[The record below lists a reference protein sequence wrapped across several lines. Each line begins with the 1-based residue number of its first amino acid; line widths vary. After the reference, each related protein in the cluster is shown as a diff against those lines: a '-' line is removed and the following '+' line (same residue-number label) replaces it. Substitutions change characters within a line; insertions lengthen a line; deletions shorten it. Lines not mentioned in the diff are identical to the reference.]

1 MNITDLNIRFLLVFE
16 AMMTHRNVTAA
27 AESIGLTQ
35 PALSVCLKK
44 LRELHNDPLFVRTSH
59 GMEPTVLAQELKE
72 PILQALNLLRQTLN
86 HTHDFDPGTSTRTF
100 HMVMTDIGARV
111 FLPPLLGQLSRIAPN
126 VNLNT
131 VQLPVKDMRDA
142 LESGDMDLALGFI
155 HGLFADCHQQ
165 QLFRRSYV
173 CMVRRDHPK
182 IGDTISLEDY
192 LAMPHAVVSAP
203 GSGHDI
209 IENTLIKK
217 GYQRRVALRLSH
229 FLAIPLI
236 VASTDLIVTI
246 PTMLAE
252 SYVPVTNLKIIEPP
266 IAFPEY
272 TISQYWHGRYHNDAG
287 HRWLRELIYKMFRDN
302 ETDFL
307 PARFERGL

>member
-1 MNITDLNIRFLLVFE
+1 MNITDLNIKFLLAFE

-44 LRELHNDPLFVRTSH
+44 LRELLNDPLFVRTSH

-72 PILQALNLLRQTLN
+72 PILGALNLLRRTMT
-86 HTHDFDPGTSTRTF
+86 HTQDFDPGTSTRTF
-100 HMVMTDIGARV
+100 HMIMTDIGARV
-111 FLPPLLGQLSRIAPN
+111 FLPPLLTELSRIAPQ

-131 VQLPVKDMRDA
+131 VQLPVKEIRDC
-142 LESGDMDLALGFI
+142 LESGEMDLALGFI
-155 HGLFADCHQQ
+155 HGLFADSYQQ

-173 CMVRRDHPK
+173 CLVRRDHPK
-182 IGDTISLEDY
+182 IGDSITLQDY

-203 GSGHDI
+203 GSGHEI
-209 IENTLIKK
+209 IENTLTKK
-217 GYQRRVALRLSH
+217 GLQRRVALRLSH

-236 VASTDLIVTI
+236 VASTDLIVTV

-252 SYVPVTNLKIIEPP
+252 SYSQAHNIKMIEPP
-266 IAFPEY
+266 ISFPEY
-272 TISQYWHGRYHNDAG
+272 TISQYWHGRYHNDPG
-287 HRWLRELIYKMFRDN
+287 HRWLRELIYKLFHDQGP
-302 ETDFL
+302 DFQD
-307 PARFERGL
+307 PRFDDGL